1 MVIALLAVYRGSLH
15 SGQEHKASRSV
26 QISAHLLLA
35 IGFVLCV
42 CVSGCGGWGGVRVGR
57 GWSPFLSLLFVE
69 FICKAGLIIVF
80 HGR

>member
-42 CVSGCGGWGGVRVGR
+42 CVSGCGGLGG
-57 GWSPFLSLLFVE
+57 
-69 FICKAGLIIVF
+69 CAGGEGLVAFPELAVCRIYL
-80 HGR
+80 